1 MKLFISFSLFFFSP
15 RYLAQAN
22 VVLLRRSEEELT
34 EAGQEVARSGAEAAL
49 LRAEVQRL
57 QEEKEEKTKS
67 RERLGRQMSRELE
80 ELRAEHR
87 VAG

>member
-1 MKLFISFSLFFFSP
+1 MKLFISFSLFFFSA

-34 EAGQEVARSGAEAAL
+34 EARQEVARSAL

-57 QEEKEEKTKS
+57 QEEEEEKTES
-67 RERLGRQMSRELE
+67 RERLGRRVSRELE

>member
-1 MKLFISFSLFFFSP
+1 M
-15 RYLAQAN
+15 
-22 VVLLRRSEEELT
+22 VLLRRSEEELT

-49 LRAEVQRL
+49 LRSEVQRL
-57 QEEKEEKTKS
+57 QEKKEEKTES
-67 RERLGRQMSRELE
+67 RERLGRQMSLELE